1 MRRAALTG
9 VEKLAVTCVI
19 PAGAFATYQTSA
31 LIRVDGL
38 SATARVHVS
47 DPLLSVTPVIEPEA
61 LPLPPSIVTESRSRS
76 PAFVDAGDTDALVP
90 AAPAAL
96 STS

>member
-1 MRRAALTG
+1 MRRTALTG
-9 VEKLAVTCVI
+9 VEKFAVTSVM

-47 DPLLSVTPVIEPEA
+47 VPLLSVTPVIEPEA
-61 LPLPPSIVTESRSRS
+61 LPLPASIVTERTSTS
-76 PAFVDAGDTDALVP
+76 PALVEAGGTDALVP
-90 AAPAAL
+90 AAPAAW

>member
-1 MRRAALTG
+1 MRRTALTG
-9 VEKLAVTCVI
+9 VAKFAVTSVI

-31 LIRVDGL
+31 PIRVDGL
-38 SATARVHVS
+38 SATARVQVS

-61 LPLPPSIVTESRSRS
+61 FPLAASIVTESTSRS
-76 PAFVDAGDTDALVP
+76 PAFVEAGGTDALVP